1 MVDRIVEPEAP
12 GASQLVGSASLHRH
26 ECLLRWA
33 DVDPLGH
40 VNNVAYAAYLQEAH
54 EAILRPPR
62 EPAADVAGPGAG
74 EPAAMRY
81 EVTFLA
87 PLMLAA
93 RSVHVESRSTPRSDG
108 RLMIASELAHASRG
122 PRQVVARS
130 TALFGGR
137 VRPPMRA
144 RDALAD
150 RHHTALQVRRTDID
164 GDGRLGDVGCFE
176 YLQEARIQL
185 IAELG
190 IDPTGTVVAQ
200 KNVDLLEAPALDAPG
215 IDVWSW
221 VSRVG
226 NRSTTI
232 ESTIMSDDAEL
243 AHGSVTLV
251 FFSPELQKSV
261 SPSRDTIIALRSR
274 VLESFI

>member
-1 MVDRIVEPEAP
+1 MP
-12 GASQLVGSASLHRH
+12 GAPQVASPERVHRH

-40 VNNVAYAAYLQEAH
+40 VNNVAYAEYLQEAH
-54 EAILRPPR
+54 EALLRR
-62 EPAADVAGPGAG
+62 RCEPAGGAAARD
-74 EPAAMRY
+74 ELQPAALRY

-93 RSVHVESRSTPRSDG
+93 RSVEVECRATQGSSGQLT
-108 RLMIASELAHASRG
+108 IASELAHSSLDSRM
-122 PRQVVARS
+122 VVARS
-130 TALFGGR
+130 SALFGTRG
-137 VRPPMRA
+137 RPPTRA
-144 RDALAD
+144 RDAFGD
-150 RHHTALQVRRTDID
+150 RHHTALQVRRSDVD
-164 GDGRLGDVGCFE
+164 GAGRLGDVGCFE

-190 IDPTGTVVAQ
+190 IDPTATVVAQ
-200 KNVDLLEAPALDAPG
+200 KDVDLFGAPALAAEG

-226 NRSTTI
+226 GRSTTI
-232 ESTIMSDDAEL
+232 ESTVMSGDDEL

-251 FFSPELQKSV
+251 FFSPQLQKSV
-261 SPSRDTIIALRSR
+261 SPSPDVLAALRSR
-274 VLESFI
+274 VPSAPA

>member
-1 MVDRIVEPEAP
+1 MCDRTIEPDAP
-12 GASQLVGSASLHRH
+12 TAAQVVNPEVLHRH

-40 VNNVAYAAYLQEAH
+40 VNNVAYATYLQEAH
-54 EAILRPPR
+54 QALLRR
-62 EPAADVAGPGAG
+62 RHEPAPDDTGCDTAQRQAL
-74 EPAAMRY
+74 RY

-93 RSVHVESRSTPRSDG
+93 SSVLVESRVSTHPG
-108 RLMIASELAHASRG
+108 EHIAIVSEVSHESLGHRQLA
-122 PRQVVARS
+122 ARAK
-130 TALFGGR
+130 ALFGTR
-137 VRPPMRA
+137 VSSETRA
-144 RDALAD
+144 PHAIAR
-150 RHHTALQVRRTDID
+150 RHHATLQVRRSDVD
-164 GDGRLGDVGCFE
+164 VDGRLSDVTCFE

-190 IDPTGTVVAQ
+190 IAPTATVVAQ
-200 KNVDLLEAPALDAPG
+200 KDVDLFRVLAPATQG
-215 IDVWSW
+215 VDVWSW

-232 ESTIMSDDAEL
+232 ESMIMSGDDEV

-251 FFSPELQKSV
+251 FFSPQLQKSV
-261 SPSRDTIIALRSR
+261 SPSPDTLAALRSR
-274 VLESFI
+274 VPSPPS

>member
-1 MVDRIVEPEAP
+1 MVDRIVEPEVPNAP
-12 GASQLVGSASLHRH
+12 QIMSPGRVHRH

-54 EAILRPPR
+54 DALLRRR
-62 EPAADVAGPGAG
+62 EPAAGSARRDAVG
-74 EPAAMRY
+74 PAALRY

-87 PLMLAA
+87 PLMLSA
-93 RSVHVESRSTPRSDG
+93 RSVQVESRSTPGSGG
-108 RLMIASELAHASRG
+108 RLMIASELAHVSLG

-130 TALFGGR
+130 SALFGSR
-137 VRPPMRA
+137 VRPPTRA
-144 RDALAD
+144 SDAFGD
-150 RHHTALQVRRTDID
+150 RHHTVLQLRRSDVD
-164 GDGRLGDVGCFE
+164 SDGRLGDVGCFE

-190 IDPTGTVVAQ
+190 IDPTATVVAQ
-200 KNVDLLEAPALDAPG
+200 KDVDLFGAPALTAHG

-226 NRSTTI
+226 NRSTTV
-232 ESTIMSDDAEL
+232 ESTIMSGDDEL

-261 SPSRDTIIALRSR
+261 SPSQDTIRALRSR
-274 VLESFI
+274 VPRSPA

>member
-1 MVDRIVEPEAP
+1 MVDGIVEPDASGAP
-12 GASQLVGSASLHRH
+12 QVVNTDALHRH

-54 EAILRPPR
+54 EALLRLRR
-62 EPAADVAGPGAG
+62 EAAPDDSGCDAE
-74 EPAAMRY
+74 EPETMRY

-93 RSVHVESRSTPRSDG
+93 RSVQVECRSTQRPEGQLAVDAEVSHE
-108 RLMIASELAHASRG
+108 RLG

-130 TALFGGR
+130 SALLGTRVLAATR
-137 VRPPMRA
+137 VR
-144 RDALAD
+144 DAFLG
-150 RHHTALQVRRTDID
+150 RHHTALQVRRSDVD
-164 GDGRLGDVGCFE
+164 ANGRLSDVACFE

-185 IAELG
+185 IAEMG
-190 IDPTGTVVAQ
+190 IEPTATVVAQ
-200 KNVDLLEAPALDAPG
+200 KNVDLFRAPALAVQE

-232 ESTIMSDDAEL
+232 ESTILSRDDEL
-243 AHGSVTLV
+243 AHGTVTLV
-251 FFSPELQKSV
+251 FFSPELQKSMPP
-261 SPSRDTIIALRSR
+261 SPDTLAALRSC
-274 VLESFI
+274 VPSGLS